1 MSHDNLAPV
10 DENRART
17 VRTIALVVGIV
28 YAVIGVIGFFV
39 TGFGDFASHT
49 NRTLLGFELN
59 PLHNLVHLAIGVA
72 GIVMSRT
79 LRTAR
84 TFGWVLAG
92 VFGVVFLY
100 GLVAVGNPSI
110 NFLSLNWADNWLHLI
125 TALIGLLIAL
135 LPTTVRTPGRTTAG

>member
-28 YAVIGVIGFFV
+28 YAAIGVIGFLV
-39 TGFGDFASHT
+39 TGFDDFASHT

-84 TFGWVLAG
+84 TFGWVLAV
-92 VFGVVFLY
+92 VFGLTFIY
-100 GLVAVGNPSI
+100 GLFAVGNPSI

-125 TALIGLLIAL
+125 SALVGLLIAL